1 MSGIEIRSE
10 GLDALERRIGRLL
23 VGLKQPEPLLRA
35 LAAEGESQTRRR
47 LEVEKRGPDGT
58 PWPEWSPG
66 YAATRH
72 GGQSLLDARGD
83 LIRSLTAFADRQS
96 AGWGTNLVY
105 AATHQFGRDAIPARP
120 FLGVSDENFQDL
132 LAIAEDWLDRLLEGA
147 A

>member
-10 GLDALERRIGRLL
+10 GVEALGRRIGRLL
-23 VGLKQPEPLLRA
+23 AGLKNPEPMLRA

>member
-23 VGLKQPEPLLRA
+23 AGLKNPEPMLRA

>member
-23 VGLKQPEPLLRA
+23 AGLKQPEPLLRA

>member
-1 MSGIEIRSE
+1 MSGIEIRAE
-10 GLDALERRIGRLL
+10 GVEALERRIGRLL
-23 VGLKQPEPLLRA
+23 AGLKNPEPMLRA